1 MLDDTL
7 PTQPV
12 KRQTLAEQ
20 MATTIKE
27 LILANK
33 LQSGASLPTE
43 PNLAKQFGVSRAVV
57 RDATRILMAWGL
69 VEVKHGRGVFVT
81 AAQNEA
87 FGDALLLT
95 LQRTKATVW
104 DVEHF
109 EQIIFPEVVALATQ
123 QATDEEVL
131 HIQHLTDNCISEYRD
146 YLTRWWQQK
155 GNIPE
160 TNTEQMRLPYQ
171 KLQEAIFTAT
181 HNRVFQQL
189 ALPLIRL
196 RNLRHWRDSKDDTLE
211 ELIQREAD
219 ALNVVLAALKSRD
232 PGQARAT
239 VAALMQLPPEAVTA
253 MQQTPVGEIPQISIT
268 SKGVGS

>member
-1 MLDDTL
+1 MLDETL
-7 PTQPV
+7 IPQPV

-20 MATTIKE
+20 MATSIKD

-33 LQSGASLPTE
+33 LEVGTTLPTE

-81 AAQNEA
+81 SPQNEA
-87 FGDALLLT
+87 FGEALLLT
-95 LQRTKATVW
+95 LQRTNATVW

-109 EQIIFPEVVALATQ
+109 EQVIFPEVVALATQ
-123 QATDEEVL
+123 QATDEEL
-131 HIQHLTDNCISEYRD
+131 AHIRQLTKECITVYGD

-155 GNIPE
+155 DNIPATE
-160 TNTEQMRLPYQ
+160 TEQMRLPYQ
-171 KLQEAIFTAT
+171 KVQEAIFTAT

-196 RNLRHWRDSKDDTLE
+196 RNLRHWQDSVEDTLE
-211 ELIQREAD
+211 AQIQREAD
-219 ALNVVLAALKSRD
+219 ILNAVVDALLSRD
-232 PGQARAT
+232 PNQARSA
-239 VAALMQLPPEAVTA
+239 VSQLMQLPPQAVAA
-253 MQQTPVGEIPQISIT
+253 MQQTPVGEIPQIPIPN
-268 SKGVGS
+268 KI